1 MARKD
6 VSLLGIDLHEDEIR
20 VVQVK
25 SKANKTVITKVARAP
40 MPVGGI
46 VRGKVMQPSSVA
58 IALRLLMNT
67 MNVGSSPR
75 AVFGVLGDTTTLR
88 TLPVPPVP
96 DNDLPAIVAGE
107 VEHYGIVKTDGGTHD
122 FLKLYPPPRTSEI
135 ENANP
140 DSLKPVNVTIVALEE
155 DVIANLREAASEANI
170 IIEAIEP
177 TQYGMYRAEM
187 IAAAGSLSSFALMVN
202 PANTDIAI
210 SYKNNL
216 VAYRRVDVGS
226 RSMLANTQVRSE
238 YGYVDPNQEMFVD
251 DFASEE
257 SYEPDLNFQ
266 AVDNL
271 SIEVQ
276 RTLDYY
282 QREFPTV
289 GLGDRIYLVLDD
301 QRLAPLAEELSQ
313 RLGVSVEAVQPASS
327 SGDNSE
333 TISELSS
340 AAGPTYSAAF
350 GLAAQGA
357 IMAKIPRVD
366 LFTKER
372 FAVKKAETKRNF
384 KGSII
389 TSIVSIAL
397 GYFGYSVYNHQI
409 TSLELYTKQKQ
420 DAANLIRQ
428 TTDKEKQKRSTEA
441 QQFKALQHEGVPVSA
456 IMDYIANNLSPS
468 AGLGQVS
475 IYNDL
480 TVEVDGEA
488 TNQGTMIQTLS
499 DLQKCPVLMGLHTI
513 SFKSLPAEEGYGVSF
528 QFKGG
533 TVSIDRIAYPE
544 DLKKPSE
551 VKKPEEPK
559 KVEQINKPQEIKKR

>member
-1 MARKD
+1 MMARKD

-25 SKANKTVITKVARAP
+25 SRANKTVITQIARAP
-40 MPVGGI
+40 MPAGGI

-96 DNDLPAIVAGE
+96 DNDLGMIVAGE

-122 FLKLYPPPRTSEI
+122 FLKLFPPPKSSDGD
-135 ENANP
+135 NS

-170 IIEAIEP
+170 TIEAIEP
-177 TQYGMYRAEM
+177 TQYGMYRTQM
-187 IAAAGSLSSFALMVN
+187 IAATGTVSSFGLMVN

-226 RSMLANTQVRSE
+226 RSMLANTQIRSE

-251 DFASEE
+251 EFASEE

-289 GLGDRIYLVLDD
+289 GIGDRIYLVLDD

-313 RLGVSVEAVQPASS
+313 RLGVSVETVQPAAANA
-327 SGDNSE
+327 DNAE
-333 TISELSS
+333 TAAELNGTS
-340 AAGPTYSAAF
+340 AATYSAAF
-350 GLAAQGA
+350 GLATQGA
-357 IMAKIPRVD
+357 ILTKIPRID

-384 KGSII
+384 KGSVI
-389 TSIVSIAL
+389 TSLVSIAL
-397 GYFGYSVYNHQI
+397 GYVGYTLYAKQI
-409 TSLELYTKQKQ
+409 SSLELYTKQKQ
-420 DAANLIRQ
+420 DAANQIRQ
-428 TTDKEKQKRSTEA
+428 STDKEKHKRATEA
-441 QQFKALQHEGVPVSA
+441 QQYKALQHEGEPITAV
-456 IMDYIANNLSPS
+456 MDFIANNLGPS
-468 AGLGQVS
+468 VGLAQVS
-475 IYNDL
+475 IFQDM
-480 TVEVDGEA
+480 TVEITGEA
-488 TNQGTMIQTLS
+488 TNQGAVIDTLS
-499 DLQKCPVLMGLHTI
+499 ELQKCPVLQGLHTVN
-513 SFKSLPAEEGYGVSF
+513 FKSLSAEEGYGVSF
-528 QFKGG
+528 QFKGS
-533 TVSIDRIAYPE
+533 TVSIDKIAYA
-544 DLKKPSE
+544 DDSKKAVVDKKTTDPKKSLDI
-551 VKKPEEPK
+551 KKPE
-559 KVEQINKPQEIKKR
+559 VMKPR